1 MKTIKVLFIIL
12 IAILTPIMV
21 TYAAIPDTDIH
32 TAASN
37 QTPRIQKVE
46 ITDIAQCEYDQ
57 AFYNATV
64 DVYYTGTTNLQ
75 AYIEYENNVSGTVY
89 HSNRS
94 YYTRFNIENID
105 SRKNACIHITAT
117 NDYDTTTR
125 TIELLSGI
133 GPTTPSS
140 DISIITDGLNGTD
153 IPSAFQ
159 SHSVHIDHKGNTLTG
174 HKWKYLQ
181 QLKNGVYEVISTSE
195 DANFTI
201 PAITNESK
209 YKINDEVCVN
219 GMIIYQGTLD
229 GMAVETIQDM
239 SLDMKPHITKVEI
252 IEKRPCEDNPTFYDV
267 TLDAYYI
274 GGAYTSVMVEEED
287 NSSTAYYP
295 SYTQDYSRFHLQ
307 DIDSWRK
314 VYISVTTENDYGSDT
329 YTIELPATEDD
340 DNTTSLKQLLSDSD
354 IYCDVYDCKGIFIKR
369 IMEYN
374 EIQPLCN
381 KGILF
386 VKIFK
391 DKRYVTTT
399 KFINR

>member
-1 MKTIKVLFIIL
+1 MRTIKVLFIIL
-12 IAILTPIMV
+12 IAILTPTMA

-32 TAASN
+32 IAASN

-46 ITDIAQCEYDQ
+46 ITDIAQSEYDP

-105 SRKNACIHITAT
+105 SQKNACIHITAT
-117 NDYDTTTR
+117 NDYSTATR

-140 DISIITDGLNGTD
+140 DISIITDKSSGTD

-159 SHSVHIDHKGNTLTG
+159 SHSLHIDHKGNALTG

-219 GMIIYQGTLD
+219 SFIIYQGTLD
-229 GMAVETIQDM
+229 GMTIETIQNM
-239 SLDMKPHITKVEI
+239 PLDMKPHITKVEI
-252 IEKRPCEDNPTFYDV
+252 IEKKPCEDYPTFYDV

-274 GGAYTSVMVEEED
+274 GSAYTYVMVEEED
-287 NSSTAYYP
+287 NASTAYYP

-314 VYISVTTENDYGSDT
+314 VYISVTTENNYGSDT

-354 IYCDVYDCKGIFIKR
+354 IYCDVYDSKGIFIKK
-369 IMEYN
+369 IMKYN
-374 EIQPLCN
+374 EILPLCN